1 MRIFDYSFLKE
12 EKLSANYARLLSE
25 ISLMQGKNALNKV
38 THKKLFD
45 CLQQV
50 AIIESVRSSNE
61 IEGIATTRAR
71 FADIFNGVKLPRNH
85 AEEEIIGY
93 KDALSLIHTSFD
105 KMQFCEKDILLLHR
119 LLFSHTPDGGGAYK
133 KQDNVISQFSG
144 GRRIIRFKPLSAPET
159 PEAMEQ
165 LVLAYDD
172 AARDRQIPP
181 LLLIPCVILDFLCI
195 HPFDDGNGRMSR
207 LLTLLLLYRS
217 GFDAGRYV
225 SFEGYVNKYRGEY
238 YEALYSSSQGWYFNK
253 NDYMPYIENFTLML
267 YMCYTDLHNRI
278 DIAENAGGRKADRII
293 ALLKNRESMSKAQI
307 HEYFPDISVSTIES
321 ALAELIRIGEIE
333 KIGTNKNAAYRAKR

>member
-1 MRIFDYSFLKE
+1 MRSFDYSFLKE

-25 ISLMQGKNALNKV
+25 ISLMQGENALHKV
-38 THKKLFD
+38 VHEKLFD

-50 AIIESVRSSNE
+50 AIIESVRTSNE
-61 IEGIATTRAR
+61 IEGIATTQAR
-71 FADIFNGVKLPRNH
+71 FAAIFNGVKQPQNH

-93 KDALSLIHTSFD
+93 KDALSLIHTSFNEL
-105 KMQFCEKDILLLHR
+105 QFCEKDILRLHS
-119 LLFSHTPDGGGAYK
+119 LLFSHTREGGGAYK
-133 KQDNVISQFSG
+133 KQDNFISQFSG
-144 GRRIIRFKPLSAPET
+144 GKRIIRFKPLSALET
-159 PEAMEQ
+159 PEAMAQ
-165 LVLAYDD
+165 LVLAYDE

-225 SFEGYVNKYRGEY
+225 SFEGYVNKYRSDY
-238 YEALYSSSQGWYFNK
+238 YDALYASSQGWYFNK
-253 NDYMPYIENFTLML
+253 NDYMPYIGNFALML
-267 YMCYTDLHNRI
+267 YMCYTDLHTRI
-278 DIAENAGGRKADRII
+278 DLAENAGTRKADRIL
-293 ALLKNRESMSKAQI
+293 ALLKTREPMSKAQI

-321 ALAELIRIGEIE
+321 ALAELVHIGEIE
-333 KIGTNKNAAYRAKR
+333 KIGSNKNATYRIRR